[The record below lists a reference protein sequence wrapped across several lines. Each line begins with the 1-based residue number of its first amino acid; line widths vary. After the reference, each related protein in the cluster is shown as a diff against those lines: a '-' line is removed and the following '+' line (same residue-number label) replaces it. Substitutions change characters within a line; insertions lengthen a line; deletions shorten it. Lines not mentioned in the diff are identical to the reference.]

1 MIRATNPRGVGG
13 HEQRGPA
20 RSRPV
25 PPGPSRSPLAA
36 SSLRTLPARGD
47 TWRPFSAM
55 ASLAAGAKT
64 SAAPPH
70 DYLTEFEV
78 FQFLRAQQADR
89 ARRLSQADSAG
100 ETPVFYAP
108 TTTRAVRLEESVLQY
123 LAHRPAAK
131 QTAAG
136 VQRFLQS
143 QRAVLDGRG
152 SAAQTL
158 QLLNQVPKN
167 DVELDLL
174 LDEEVDA
181 DKKAR
186 LLALVQGTL
195 T

>member
-1 MIRATNPRGVGG
+1 
-13 HEQRGPA
+13 
-20 RSRPV
+20 
-25 PPGPSRSPLAA
+25 
-36 SSLRTLPARGD
+36 
-47 TWRPFSAM
+47 M
-55 ASLAAGAKT
+55 ASLAAGADT
-64 SAAPPH
+64 SAAPLH
-70 DYLTEFEV
+70 DYLTDFEV

-89 ARRLSQADSAG
+89 ARRLSQADPAG
-100 ETPVFYAP
+100 ESRVFYAP
-108 TTTRAVRLEESVLQY
+108 TTRAVRLEESVLQY
-123 LAHRPAAK
+123 LAHRPGAK

-174 LDEEVDA
+174 LDEDGDAEAGA

-186 LLALVQGTL
+186 LLALVQDTL